1 MIGAKFLLPLREKK
15 PQVEKQWGQGA
26 PRARGKPRGPSAW
39 RGVRGGFPDVLEP
52 SVVSDAA
59 GRSLSRD
66 NWTAGTVPEYQS

>member
-1 MIGAKFLLPLREKK
+1 MRAGGPGDLP
-15 PQVEKQWGQGA
+15 PGG
-26 PRARGKPRGPSAW
+26 
-39 RGVRGGFPDVLEP
+39 GVRGGFPDVLEP